1 MADTKYSAKPQPSL
15 REHSAA
21 SLAALGA
28 GELPSGPEALGEQKC
43 RSILVV
49 EDEASIR
56 ETLRYALEME
66 GYNVY
71 TAANGQEG
79 IDLLAS
85 IPKPCL
91 ILLDLMMPV
100 MDGWGF
106 VEAIDKDMMLT
117 KIPVVVVTAF
127 SDKLKTVKARGVIKK
142 PVDLDALCQVA
153 KQWCSPATSEV

>member
-1 MADTKYSAKPQPSL
+1 M
-15 REHSAA
+15 R
-21 SLAALGA
+21 
-28 GELPSGPEALGEQKC
+28 KC
-43 RSILVV
+43 RNILVV
-49 EDEASIR
+49 EDETSIR

-66 GYNVY
+66 GYSVY

-79 IDLLAS
+79 IDLLAN

-106 VEAIDKDMMLT
+106 VEAIDKDTLLT
-117 KIPVVVVTAF
+117 NIPVVVVTAF
-127 SDKLKTVKARGVIKK
+127 SDKLKTVKAWGVIRK
-142 PVDLDALCQVA
+142 PVDLDALCEVA